1 MFVRKINIL
10 YVYNLGKNV
19 IITEGMNSLLESGYN
34 KNK

>member
-10 YVYNLGKNV
+10 FAFNLGKYV
-19 IITEGMNSLLESGYN
+19 AITEGMNSLLESGYN